1 MDVKTFS
8 HVLKR
13 QSKSPISL
21 LGMDQLA
28 SVKFCLLIVVSSLIL
43 HGCAS
48 TPQSSSHRSGKLS
61 QHDSRSTN
69 MILLMENA
77 DEAYDSGNW
86 NSAIELYEVI
96 LTSIPQD
103 AYAWFRLGNALTR
116 TGQINRAIYA
126 YETSL
131 SHNHAQF
138 KPWFNLS
145 TAHLLGAKIAT
156 LNSLQSISLNDPSRV
171 MAESRLD
178 ILNALL
184 E

>member
-1 MDVKTFS
+1 MTFR
-8 HVLKR
+8 HVPKR
-13 QSKSPISL
+13 QFKRLFPNAQTHL
-21 LGMDQLA
+21 LY
-28 SVKFCLLIVVSSLIL
+28 SVYVCLLIVLSSLVL
-43 HGCAS
+43 HGCAF
-48 TPQSSSHRSGKLS
+48 TPQTNTHSFGKFD
-61 QHDSRSTN
+61 QNDSRSTN

-86 NSAIELYEVI
+86 NSAIELYEAI
-96 LTSIPQD
+96 LASIPQD

-131 SHNHAQF
+131 SHNHGQF

-145 TAHLLGAKIAT
+145 TAYLLGAKIAT
-156 LNSLQSISLNDPSRV
+156 LNSLQSISLNDPSRAL
-171 MAESRLD
+171 AETRLNR
-178 ILNALL
+178 LNALL

>member
-1 MDVKTFS
+1 MRIFS
-8 HVLKR
+8 VVHKR
-13 QSKSPISL
+13 KPNCLIPCLES
-21 LGMDQLA
+21 DQLT
-28 SVKFCLLIVVSSLIL
+28 SVYFCLLLILSSLIL
-43 HGCAS
+43 SGCAS
-48 TPQSSSHRSGKLS
+48 TRHTNSRLSENFSQS
-61 QHDSRSTN
+61 DSRSTN
-69 MILLMENA
+69 MISLMENA

-86 NSAIELYEVI
+86 KSAIEFYEAI
-96 LTSIPQD
+96 ITSMPQD

-156 LNSLQSISLNDPSRV
+156 LNSLQSISLNDPSRA

-178 ILNALL
+178 KLNALL

>member
-8 HVLKR
+8 PV
-13 QSKSPISL
+13 PIQQAKKLSACLEMNQLNSIGFYL
-21 LGMDQLA
+21 L
-28 SVKFCLLIVVSSLIL
+28 VVVSSLIL
-43 HGCAS
+43 QGCAS
-48 TPQSSSHRSGKLS
+48 VPQTTTQQSGKFS
-61 QHDSRSTN
+61 QPASRSTD

-77 DEAYDSGNW
+77 DEAYVSGNW
-86 NSAIELYEVI
+86 DGAIQHYEAI
-96 LTSIPQD
+96 LTTIPHD

-156 LNSLQSISLNDPSRV
+156 LNSLQSISLIDPSRA
-171 MAESRLD
+171 MAESRLET
-178 ILNALL
+178 LNALL